1 MRAVVCHELTGVDGV
16 RYESAWPEPTAG
28 AGQLLVDVRSTAL
41 NFPDLLMIHGKY
53 QERPE
58 LPFVTGSEMSGVVR
72 AVGADVLGFQV
83 GDRVVGVCGRTLAD
97 QVAVD
102 AGRVF
107 HAPQGLDFDAASGI
121 CITYFTSI
129 HALKQR
135 AQLQPGETMLVL
147 GATGG
152 VGSTAIQ
159 LGKLMGAKVIAAA
172 SSAAKLAVATELGA
186 DATIDYSREDLR
198 ERLKT
203 LTGGKGVDV
212 VYDPVGGEL
221 SEPALRGI
229 AWRGRYLVIGFADGR
244 IPSLPFNLPLLKGC
258 AIVGVFW
265 GSFAQR
271 EPEVQRQNVAELWD
285 YFATGRL
292 QPLVGEVHPLTDY
305 RAAFTSLATR
315 RARGKVVVRV
325 SP

>member
-16 RYESAWPEPTAG
+16 RYESAWPEPTVG

-102 AGRVF
+102 ARRVF
-107 HAPQGLDFDAASGI
+107 HAPQVSTSTPPRASASRISRRSTRSSSARSCGPARP
-121 CITYFTSI
+121 C
-129 HALKQR
+129 
-135 AQLQPGETMLVL
+135 VL

-198 ERLKT
+198 ERLRA
-203 LTGGKGVDV
+203 LTGGKGVTTSSTT
-212 VYDPVGGEL
+212 L
-221 SEPALRGI
+221 WAASSASR
-229 AWRGRYLVIGFADGR
+229 R
-244 IPSLPFNLPLLKGC
+244 C
-258 AIVGVFW
+258 AASPG
-265 GSFAQR
+265 A
-271 EPEVQRQNVAELWD
+271 A
-285 YFATGRL
+285 AT
-292 QPLVGEVHPLTDY
+292 
-305 RAAFTSLATR
+305 S
-315 RARGKVVVRV
+315 
-325 SP
+325 

>member
-1 MRAVVCHELTGVDGV
+1 
-16 RYESAWPEPTAG
+16 
-28 AGQLLVDVRSTAL
+28 
-41 NFPDLLMIHGKY
+41 
-53 QERPE
+53 
-58 LPFVTGSEMSGVVR
+58 
-72 AVGADVLGFQV
+72 
-83 GDRVVGVCGRTLAD
+83 
-97 QVAVD
+97 
-102 AGRVF
+102 
-107 HAPQGLDFDAASGI
+107 
-121 CITYFTSI
+121 
-129 HALKQR
+129 
-135 AQLQPGETMLVL
+135 MLVL

-186 DATIDYSREDLR
+186 DATIDCSREDLR

-244 IPSLPFNLPLLKGC
+244 IRRCHSTCRCSGAAPSSVCSGAASPSRSRGAAAGMSRSSGIILRP
-258 AIVGVFW
+258 
-265 GSFAQR
+265 
-271 EPEVQRQNVAELWD
+271 VACS
-285 YFATGRL
+285 RC
-292 QPLVGEVHPLTDY
+292 VGEVHPLTDY

>member
-1 MRAVVCHELTGVDGV
+1 M
-16 RYESAWPEPTAG
+16 
-28 AGQLLVDVRSTAL
+28 
-41 NFPDLLMIHGKY
+41 
-53 QERPE
+53 
-58 LPFVTGSEMSGVVR
+58 
-72 AVGADVLGFQV
+72 
-83 GDRVVGVCGRTLAD
+83 
-97 QVAVD
+97 
-102 AGRVF
+102 
-107 HAPQGLDFDAASGI
+107 
-121 CITYFTSI
+121 
-129 HALKQR
+129 
-135 AQLQPGETMLVL
+135 
-147 GATGG
+147 
-152 VGSTAIQ
+152 
-159 LGKLMGAKVIAAA
+159 IAAA

-198 ERLKT
+198 ERLKA

-292 QPLVGEVHPLTDY
+292 QPLVGEVHPLTEY